1 MCAQKK
7 RDVHVGVSDAGGG
20 KLGDG
25 TEQEEVKAR
34 QSTGLG
40 NTGLDL
46 LKDGVLDDGVG
57 DQDEGGH
64 DTLPEGLETVIL
76 DHLLGSFQS
85 TQGTRVG
92 CACVAGCNAGLF
104 CEGKESAVR
113 RFVSSS
119 LAQVNFWP

>member
-1 MCAQKK
+1 MNTKK
-7 RDVHVGVSDAGGG
+7 RENCWHGENVHAKIRNVHVGVGDAGSS

-25 TEQEEVKAR
+25 AEQEEVKAG

-64 DTLPEGLETVIL
+64 DTLPEGLEAIVF
-76 DHLLGSFQS
+76 DHLLGGL
-85 TQGTRVG
+85 QGSQGARVG
-92 CACVAGCNAGLF
+92 CACVAGCNASLL
-104 CEGKESAVR
+104 EGGTVMGE
-113 RFVSSS
+113 
-119 LAQVNFWP
+119 